1 MDFID
6 ICSSKGYGFSAV
18 LVIKG
23 VSSFAILMLNRVY
36 FWRFSL
42 ELGVVWRMQTVSG
55 HKKGRSQAS

>member
-36 FWRFSL
+36 FWRCSL
-42 ELGVVWRMQTVSG
+42 ELGMVLHMQTVSG
-55 HKKGRSQAS
+55 HK